1 MTYQEWKALN
11 KSKWQLD
18 IKEVMEFES
27 LRPIDA
33 MEYKKRLA
41 EEKKKRS
48 DIAGIKDRSKRLKAI
63 AENMHLFE

>member
-1 MTYQEWKALN
+1 MTYQEWKELN
-11 KSKWQLD
+11 KSTWQTD
-18 IKEVMEFES
+18 IKRVMEFES
-27 LRPIDA
+27 LYLIDA

-41 EEKKKRS
+41 NEKEKRS